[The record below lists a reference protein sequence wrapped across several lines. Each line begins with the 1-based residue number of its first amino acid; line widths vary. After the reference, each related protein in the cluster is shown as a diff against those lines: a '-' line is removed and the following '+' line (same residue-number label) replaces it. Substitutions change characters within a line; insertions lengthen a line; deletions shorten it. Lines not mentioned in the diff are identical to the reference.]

1 MAGWSRLCIWMPN
14 KMKPW
19 YGLGLGLLL
28 AAGQASAATT
38 LRCGNQLISVGD
50 RLSEVLQKCGQ
61 PAARD
66 DLGYKRSVNR
76 REEYP
81 VEELTY
87 GPNNGMYQY
96 LRFEGNRLVEITSK
110 RGR

>member
-1 MAGWSRLCIWMPN
+1 
-14 KMKPW
+14 MKRSCW
-19 YGLGLGLLL
+19 LSLGLLL
-28 AAGQASAATT
+28 VASQAPAADT
-38 LRCGNQLISVGD
+38 LRCGSQLISVGD
-50 RLSEVLQKCGQ
+50 RSSEVLQKCGE

-81 VEELTY
+81 VEEWTY
-87 GPNNGMYQY
+87 GPNSGMYQY
-96 LRFEGNRLVEITSK
+96 LRFEGNRLVQITSK

>member
-1 MAGWSRLCIWMPN
+1 
-14 KMKPW
+14 MKRRW
-19 YGLGLGLLL
+19 AFSLGLLL
-28 AAGQASAATT
+28 AASQASAANT
-38 LRCGNQLISVGD
+38 LRCGRQLISVGD
-50 RLSEVLQKCGQ
+50 RASEVLQKCGE

-81 VEELTY
+81 VEEWTY
-87 GPNNGMYQY
+87 GPNSGMYQY
-96 LRFEGNRLVEITSK
+96 LRFEQNRLVEITSK

>member
-1 MAGWSRLCIWMPN
+1 MKRL
-14 KMKPW
+14 
-19 YGLGLGLLL
+19 YGIALGLLL
-28 AAGQASAATT
+28 AAGQASAANT

-50 RLSEVLQKCGQ
+50 RASEVLQKCGQ
-61 PAARD
+61 PVAQD

-81 VEELTY
+81 VEEWTY
-87 GPNNGMYQY
+87 GPNSGMYQY
-96 LRFEGNRLVEITSK
+96 LRFEGNRLVQITSK